1 MSTIDRRYCIVEVDP
16 HTHAFRSV
24 AAIRNTIEDAAEY
37 IERMPD
43 ELRQWYVI
51 WGVYDF
57 EGSETLVV

>member
-16 HTHAFRSV
+16 HTHVFHSV
-24 AAIRNTIEDAAEY
+24 AAIRNTIEDAVEY
-37 IERMPD
+37 MERMPN
-43 ELRQWYVI
+43 ELRQRYVI